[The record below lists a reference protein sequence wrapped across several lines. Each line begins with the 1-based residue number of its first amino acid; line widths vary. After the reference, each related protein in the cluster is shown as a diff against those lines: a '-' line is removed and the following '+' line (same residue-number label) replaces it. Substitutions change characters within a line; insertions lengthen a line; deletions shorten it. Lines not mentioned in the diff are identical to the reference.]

1 MRSMT
6 TAEASANFAA
16 LLAAAEHG
24 ETIVVTRDGVPVGRF
39 VPERS
44 VAERI
49 AEVLDRYPLSPEAAE
64 DLARTIEENRALM
77 NAGDSV
83 RQWPID

>member
-1 MRSMT
+1 V
-6 TAEASANFAA
+6 

-24 ETIVVTRDGVPVGRF
+24 ETVVVTRDGIPIGRF

-44 VAERI
+44 VADRI
-49 AEVLDRYPLSPEAAE
+49 ADVLDRFPLSAEAAE

-83 RQWPID
+83 RTWSID

>member
-1 MRSMT
+1 MT
-6 TAEASANFAA
+6 TAEISADFAA

-24 ETIVVTRDGVPVGRF
+24 ETVVVTRDGVPIGRF

-49 AEVLDRYPLSPEAAE
+49 AEVMDRFPLSAEAAE

-83 RQWPID
+83 RKWSID

>member
-1 MRSMT
+1 MT
-6 TAEASANFAA
+6 TAEATADFTA

-24 ETIVVTRDGVPVGRF
+24 ETVLVTRDGVPIGRF

-49 AEVLDRYPLSPEAAE
+49 AEVMDRFPLSAEAAE

-77 NAGDSV
+77 NFGDSV
-83 RQWPID
+83 REWPID